1 MITVED
7 FNSVL
12 QEYGSSN
19 IYHCI
24 DTSLISEDYDYDG
37 IKYDFCIVER
47 ETTNTDEY
55 TFKINVVNKAW
66 TGGYYI
72 LDSDDEY
79 VDDATAS
86 YNSTNGVIT
95 IVTDHPTIKLHLYIN
110 NYCTLFKFEQLN
122 YILLSKNT
130 RSIKSNIRS
139 SLENPFL
146 QFKLLNGSMPETL
159 TIRNTNNETGTV
171 TVKNVE
177 GNIYQSSH
185 VYNWHYSGA
194 MRLED
199 DNSNYLYFYNTVV
212 TVQLPIYNS
221 SSYLPKSNNS
231 YSLIKGKRNKVIY
244 CISSAEYEIESGVC
258 TFNSTTVPIDVE
270 LMFDGYTML
279 TFYLDLTNYS
289 KNTAK
294 FHLELNPNGDFYGLS
309 YDLSMPCVNA
319 SVTNIASLVSECG
332 NGGATYVE
340 LTGGGTLTDDLVVTH
355 DIVINGISDV
365 VIDLDGHSII
375 VSDGVKLELSNC
387 ALVNGDNAIVQKVNS
402 ELIIN
407 NVSFSNCVSSEFSN
421 LGSCIYCDIDLN
433 SLSVEDDFKTT
444 LTGCEFYDNHNA
456 IFHGGNLIIDGC
468 KLHNTDL
475 DYLDKHN
482 VALLYQTDGT
492 ATIKNSILDIDYTD
506 TSLCTNEE
514 SIGFA
519 QALFQCGET
528 AKINNQTFTD
538 MKNNGFDFTGNASH
552 IFVKYYYATLSECV
566 FTSPILGREDKAFCY
581 CLSGL
586 NKIFKENVQITK
598 ASDNAENTNRKIEW

>member
-12 QEYGSSN
+12 YEFGGCN
-19 IYHCI
+19 CYHCV
-24 DTSLISEDYDYDG
+24 DTSLISEDYDFDG
-37 IKYDFCIVER
+37 IKYDFCIVDR
-47 ETTNTDEY
+47 ETTDTEEY
-55 TFKINVVNKAW
+55 TFKIKVVNKAW

-72 LDSDDEY
+72 LDSSDEY

-185 VYNWHYSGA
+185 VYNWHYNGA

-199 DNSNYLYFYNTVV
+199 DNSNYLYFYNTIV
-212 TVQLPIYNS
+212 TVQLPIYNGS
-221 SSYLPKSNNS
+221 VHLPKSNNF
-231 YSLIKGKRNKVIY
+231 YSLIKGKVNKVIY
-244 CISSAEYEIESGVC
+244 TLSSAMYEITSAKC
-258 TFNSTTVPIDVE
+258 TFNGVTVPVE
-270 LMFDGYTML
+270 LKSVIEGFIVF
-279 TFYLDLTNYS
+279 TFYLDLRNYY

-294 FHLELNPNGDFYGLS
+294 FQLELNPNGDFYGLT
-309 YDLSMPCVNA
+309 YDLSMPCINA
-319 SVTNIASLVSECG
+319 SVNSIASLISECG

-340 LTGGGTLTDDLVVTH
+340 LTAGGTLTNDLIITH
-355 DIVINGISDV
+355 NMEIVGTSNI
-365 VIDLDGHSII
+365 VIDLNGHSLILL
-375 VSDGVKLELSNC
+375 DGVKLKLSNC
-387 ALVNGDNAIVQKVNS
+387 ELVNGDNAIVQNVNS
-402 ELIIN
+402 DLTLN
-407 NVSFSNCVSSEFSN
+407 NVSFYNCVSSEFSN
-421 LGSCIYCDIDLN
+421 LGSCVYCNVDLE
-433 SLSVEDDFKTT
+433 SLEDATDFKTT
-444 LTGCEFYDNHNA
+444 LKDCTFIDNHSA

-482 VALLYQTDGT
+482 VAFLYQTDGT
-492 ATIKNSILDIDYTD
+492 ASIKNSILDIDYTD
-506 TSLCTNEE
+506 TDLCSNEE

-519 QALFQCGET
+519 QCLIKCGKT
-528 AKINNQTFTD
+528 AKINNQSYTD
-538 MKNNGFDFTGNASH
+538 LRDIGLDLSSNACH
-552 IFVKYYYATLSECV
+552 IFAKYYYSILEECV
-566 FTSPILGREDKAFCY
+566 FTSPILDKEDKAYCY
-581 CLSGL
+581 ALTGM
-586 NKIFKENVQITK
+586 NKVFKENVQITK
-598 ASDNAENTNRKIEW
+598 ASDGAENNYRKIEW

>member
-24 DTSLISEDYDYDG
+24 DTSLISEDYDFDG
-37 IKYDFCIVER
+37 IKYDFCEVDR
-47 ETTNTDEY
+47 ETTDTDEY
-55 TFKINVVNKAW
+55 TFKVKVVNKAW

-86 YNSTNGVIT
+86 YNSPTGVIT

-159 TIRNTNNETGTV
+159 TIRNTNNQTGTV
-171 TVKNVE
+171 TVKHLE
-177 GNIYQSSH
+177 GNIYRSSH
-185 VYNWHYSGA
+185 IYNWHYNGA

-212 TVQLPIYNS
+212 TVQLPIYNNS
-221 SSYLPKSNNS
+221 NHLPKSNNL
-231 YSLIKGKRNKVIY
+231 YSLIKGKVNKVIY
-244 CISSAEYEIESGVC
+244 ILSSAMYEITSAKC
-258 TFNSTTVPIDVE
+258 TFNGVTVPVE
-270 LMFDGYTML
+270 LESVFEGFIVF
-279 TFYLDLTNYS
+279 TFYLDLRNYY

-294 FHLELNPNGDFYGLS
+294 FQLELNPNGDFYGLT
-309 YDLSMPCVNA
+309 YDLSMPCINA
-319 SVTNIASLVSECG
+319 SVNSIASLISECG
-332 NGGATYVE
+332 NGGSTYVE
-340 LTGGGTLTDDLVVTH
+340 LTAGGTLTNDLIITH
-355 DIVINGISDV
+355 DMEIVGTSNII
-365 VIDLDGHSII
+365 IDLNGHSLILPE
-375 VSDGVKLELSNC
+375 GVKLKLYNC
-387 ALVNGDNAIVQKVNS
+387 ELVNGDNAIVQNVNS
-402 ELIIN
+402 DLTLN

-421 LGSCIYCDIDLN
+421 LGSCVYCNVDLE
-433 SLSVEDDFKTT
+433 SLEDDTDFKTT
-444 LTGCEFYDNHNA
+444 LKDCTFIDNHSA

-482 VALLYQTDGT
+482 VAFLYQTDGT
-492 ATIKNSILDIDYTD
+492 ASIKNSILDIDYTD
-506 TSLCTNEE
+506 TDLCTNEE

-519 QALFQCGET
+519 QCLIKCGKT
-528 AKINNQTFTD
+528 AKINNQSYTD
-538 MKNNGFDFTGNASH
+538 LKDMGLDLSSNSCH
-552 IFVKYYYATLSECV
+552 IFAKYYYPVLEECV
-566 FTSPILGREDKAFCY
+566 FTSPILDKEDKAYCY
-581 CLSGL
+581 ALTGM
-586 NKIFKENVQITK
+586 NKVFKENVQITK
-598 ASDNAENTNRKIEW
+598 ASDGAENNYRKIEW